1 MNNPNPTSQTL
12 LVVAAL
18 IQQQDRI
25 LIQQRPP
32 GSWMEGYWEF
42 PGGKVHAGED
52 PRKALERELLEELG
66 VRCAVGEIEETIH
79 HVYPEKTVLLLFYW
93 CEILS
98 GEPQGLEGQTLEW
111 AKIDELNKERILPA
125 DLPLIHRLI
134 DKGQS

>member
-42 PGGKVHAGED
+42 PGGKVHTGED